1 MDTLHDTK
9 CKERTN
15 AKKLIKNNRLMIEI
29 TEVKSLTPSKSRLT
43 IAQGERSAK
52 SSFYDIGT
60 LRPESK
66 SRELQMLATSE
77 IKKVRINDGQM

>member
-1 MDTLHDTK
+1 M
-9 CKERTN
+9 
-15 AKKLIKNNRLMIEI
+15 
-29 TEVKSLTPSKSRLT
+29 EVKSLTPVSPSLT
-43 IAQGERSAK
+43 IAEAAKSTK